1 MTNTD
6 DIKQKINEI
15 YQVDV
20 EAIRNLSAIAKT
32 LQKDG
37 VTIPGDMTIRGNLRL
52 GDGTT
57 ILSQSK
63 DLVQIKNNNG
73 ILKLGPKDTKNN
85 YFETDRSG
93 HLFNEG
99 VRFNGKSGYYQGKDF

>member
-1 MTNTD
+1 E

-20 EAIRNLSAIAKT
+20 EAIRNLSAIAES

-37 VTIPGDMTIRGNLRL
+37 VTIPGDITVRGNVRL

-57 ILSQSK
+57 VISQSK
-63 DLVQIKNNNG
+63 GLVQIKNNNG
-73 ILKLGPKDTKNN
+73 YLKLGPKDNKNN
-85 YFETDRSG
+85 YFETDRQS